1 MSLYGGI
8 DSCWYEGLHRIKE
21 RSLKTILT
29 YTVLTF
35 LLFLCNMSRL

>member
-29 YTVLTF
+29 YMVYSHFPALS
-35 LLFLCNMSRL
+35 L